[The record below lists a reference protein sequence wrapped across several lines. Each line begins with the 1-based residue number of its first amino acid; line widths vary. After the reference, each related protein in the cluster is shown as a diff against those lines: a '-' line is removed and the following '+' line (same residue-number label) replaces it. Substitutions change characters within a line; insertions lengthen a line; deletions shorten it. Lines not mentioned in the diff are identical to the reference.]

1 MLMYYHFILGVFM
14 NEFQDTEFSRYYDYT
29 FYPTDDLMICL
40 YDYDQFDMD
49 FDVSDDTPG
58 EFDDLPF

>member
-1 MLMYYHFILGVFM
+1 M
-14 NEFQDTEFSRYYDYT
+14 NEFQDTEFSRYFDYT
-29 FYPTDDLMICL
+29 LYPTYDLIDCVNY
-40 YDYDQFDMD
+40 YDPFDLD

>member
-1 MLMYYHFILGVFM
+1 M

-29 FYPTDDLMICL
+29 LYSICL
-40 YDYDQFDMD
+40 YDYDPFDMD

>member
-29 FYPTDDLMICL
+29 FYPTYDLMICL
-40 YDYDQFDMD
+40 YDYDPFDMD